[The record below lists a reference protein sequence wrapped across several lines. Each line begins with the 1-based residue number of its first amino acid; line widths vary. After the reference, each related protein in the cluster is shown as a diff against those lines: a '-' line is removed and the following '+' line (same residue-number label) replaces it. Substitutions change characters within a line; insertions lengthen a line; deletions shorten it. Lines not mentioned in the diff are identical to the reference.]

1 MTVKKYINTLIEIVK
16 RNPEIED
23 YEVIYSSDSEGNTY
37 EKVYYTPTIVSA
49 DGFDNAYLEVKPILT
64 LDDEANALCIN

>member
-1 MTVKKYINTLIEIVK
+1 MKVKKYINTLIEIVK

-37 EKVYYTPTIVSA
+37 EKVYYSPTIVVA

-64 LDDEANALCIN
+64 VDDEANALCIN

>member
-23 YEVIYSSDSEGNTY
+23 YKVIYASDSEGNTY
-37 EKVYYTPTIVSA
+37 EKVFYTPTVMSA
-49 DGFDNAYLEVKPILT
+49 DGFDNSYLEVKPILT
-64 LDDEANALCIN
+64 INDKANALCIN

>member
-1 MTVKKYINTLIEIVK
+1 MKVKKYINTLIEIVK

-37 EKVYYTPTIVSA
+37 EKVYYSPTIVAA

-64 LDDEANALCIN
+64 VDDEANALCIN